1 MATVAAMVGAIA
13 GSIIIFIIIF
23 VAVVAIVA
31 IGRLMIVGAI
41 VGFDVFKGHVI
52 IYMALEIKIALI
64 GSDEAVKPGL
74 GTGVF

>member
-1 MATVAAMVGAIA
+1 MATVATMVCAIA

-23 VAVVAIVA
+23 VMIVA
-31 IGRLMIVGAI
+31 IGRLMIIGAI
-41 VGFDVFKGHVI
+41 VGFDVFKGCVI